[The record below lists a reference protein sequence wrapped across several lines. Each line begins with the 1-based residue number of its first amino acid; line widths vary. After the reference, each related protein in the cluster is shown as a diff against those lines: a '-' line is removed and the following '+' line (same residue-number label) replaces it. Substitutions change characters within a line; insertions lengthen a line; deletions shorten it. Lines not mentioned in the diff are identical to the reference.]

1 MILNI
6 FFSIK
11 LIRQFR
17 GAKKFSGGNKLPK
30 ALQKNIIFQ
39 NSGGSCTFLYDLE
52 NWTFF

>member
-17 GAKKFSGGNKLPK
+17 RAKKNFMGGKLPK
-30 ALQKNIIFQ
+30 ALPKNTIFQ
-39 NSGGSCTFLYDLE
+39 NSKRGSCPSGVHQIHP
-52 NWTFF
+52 WV